1 MKNGWL
7 VILVGMLA
15 LLMVWRDLGN
25 SLDLTLALWG
35 APDGAFPAMQ
45 EAADKEQMIAW
56 GIRLPRV
63 MAGLLV
69 GAALAACGVLM
80 QAAFHNPLASPFT
93 LGTSSGAAL
102 GAMLAMAFW
111 RNDGHGIPAGLFA
124 FLGALAISLPTLVIA
139 LRRLIPM
146 EAVLLTGVALSYAAV
161 SMGSAMNF
169 LSTETTVNSYIKWSL
184 GSLVIT
190 DWEDVAMLAVAMLL
204 PVGTCLALRSKLDAM
219 LTGEEWALARG
230 VNTARI
236 RFLAILAVAVSVGIS
251 VALCGPIGFI
261 GLMCPHMARGI
272 SGSTVSRIA
281 ITAPLLGALT
291 LILCDYAGRNHPF
304 GQQPVPPGVMTA
316 AIGTPAFII
325 LLARRFGRGQ
335 RG

>member
-1 MKNGWL
+1 MKALWIAGL
-7 VILVGMLA
+7 VLVLAALML
-15 LLMVWRDLGN
+15 WRDLGN
-25 SLDLTLALWG
+25 SLDLNLAMFG
-35 APDGAFPAMQ
+35 APDDAPAAML
-45 EAADKEQMIAW
+45 EAAGREQMIAW
-56 GIRLPRV
+56 SIRLPRI
-63 MAGLLV
+63 MAGLMV

-111 RNDGHGIPAGLFA
+111 RSDGHGIPAGLFA

-139 LRRLIPM
+139 LRRMIPM

-169 LSTETTVNSYIKWSL
+169 LATETTVNSYIKWSL
-184 GSLVIT
+184 GSLVLT
-190 DWEDVAMLAVAMLL
+190 DWDDVAMLGLAMAL
-204 PVGTCLALRSKLDAM
+204 PVGTCLALRAKLDAM

-230 VNTARI
+230 VNTARV
-236 RFLAILAVAVSVGIS
+236 RFVAILAVAVSVGIS

-272 SGSTVSRIA
+272 SGPTVSRIA
-281 ITAPLLGALT
+281 VTAPLLGALT

-304 GQQPVPPGVMTA
+304 GPQPIPPGVMTA

-325 LLARRFGRGQ
+325 LLAQRFGRGR

>member
-1 MKNGWL
+1 VRNLWLLGL
-7 VILVGMLA
+7 VIA
-15 LLMVWRDLGN
+15 LGAFMVWRDLGM
-25 SLDLTLALWG
+25 SLDLGLALGG
-35 APDGAFPAMQ
+35 APEGST
-45 EAADKEQMIAW
+45 AAAIDAAEKEQLIAW
-56 GIRLPRV
+56 SIRLPRV
-63 MAGLLV
+63 LAGILI
-69 GAALAACGVLM
+69 GAALASCGVLM

-102 GAMLAMAFW
+102 GAMVAMALW
-111 RNDGHGIPAGLFA
+111 KGGGLGLPAGVFA
-124 FLGALAISLPTLVIA
+124 FVGALAISLPTLIIA
-139 LRRLIPM
+139 LRRMIPM

-190 DWEDVAMLAVAMLL
+190 EWSDIGILVVGMAI
-204 PVGTCLALRSKLDAM
+204 PVGVCWVLRAKLDAM

-230 VNTARI
+230 ISTPRL
-236 RFLAILAVAVSVGIS
+236 RFLAILAVAISVGIS
-251 VALCGPIGFI
+251 VAMCGPIGFI

-272 SGSTVSRIA
+272 SGSTVTRIA

-291 LILCDYAGRNHPF
+291 LILCDYVGRNHPF
-304 GQQPVPPGVMTA
+304 GTQPIPPGVMTA

-325 LLARRFGRGQ
+325 LLVQRFGRAR